1 MFDNN
6 TGIFHYNY
14 QLELETIINAICN
27 ISFDIGIQMDNIEID
42 EANEIEYAKELF
54 EEDLFK
60 FLSIRKSDLEEKDGS
75 VYIYTKEA
83 FFSEISN
90 YYNKSIFLNPVV
102 TDYLKGSDIF
112 LINKTDAFFYASDEK
127 SAKARVISA
136 IKNGKILNDIIDK
149 IKNIK
154 IKNSLNKINLFEHN
168 AFYGNT
174 IKTFKQEGQP
184 IIPFINFASIDSD
197 KVNIELEDFD
207 KYWINEDIYKT
218 KYGINL
224 SLDAERYL
232 VTDKANNDVLGLLI
246 GEYLIPY
253 SNVDLVEYILE
264 ISLVEYFWL
273 LLQSTYSVNTNK
285 AQNTGGLVEDFKKQN
300 KNKELNQLL
309 SYLKN
314 NLYLDSRTEIA
325 EVFEGFFNKVALIE
339 KLDYLEEYEFLIPQS
354 TEEEIALGIYSKEKK
369 GTSYNLLHWLNHK
382 KERNVSHF
390 RGNIPTKKDKLPI
403 STLKP
408 EICFYFLEK
417 YFEDLLDDIFKANKY
432 EYLSNIKLSRK
443 SPAFDCEIDFFVYA
457 KNKFYYIEAKT
468 KLSKSYIEGFLKKA
482 SDMMDKF
489 NTMLLKGIEV
499 EFILLG
505 GYSDENVKDFQYFID
520 SVEGENEEGYNVK
533 REKLNSIPYNFTVPI
548 PDKKGKEIIC
558 IAEPE
563 YDKLE
568 KLVLKICQK

>member
-27 ISFDIGIQMDNIEID
+27 ISFDIGNQMDNIDID
-42 EANEIEYAKELF
+42 VANEIEYAKELF

-60 FLSIRKSDLEEKDGS
+60 FLSIRKSDLEEKDES

-90 YYNKSIFLNPVV
+90 YYNKSIFFNPVV

-112 LINKTDAFFYASDEK
+112 LINKTDAFFYTLDEK
-127 SAKARVISA
+127 SAKARIISA

-149 IKNIK
+149 IKNVK
-154 IKNSLNKINLFEHN
+154 VKNSLNKINLFEHS

-184 IIPFINFASIDSD
+184 TIPFINFASIDSE
-197 KVNIELEDFD
+197 KINIELEDFD

-232 VTDKANNDVLGLLI
+232 VTDKANSDVLGLLI

-264 ISLVEYFWL
+264 TSLVEYFWL
-273 LLQSTYSVNTNK
+273 LLQSTYSVYTNK
-285 AQNTGGLVEDFKKQN
+285 AQNTGGLVQDFKNQN

-325 EVFEGFFNKVALIE
+325 ETFEGFFNKVALIE

-417 YFEDLLDDIFKANKY
+417 YFEDLLDDIFKANEYK
-432 EYLSNIKLSRK
+432 YLSNIKLSRK
-443 SPAFDCEIDFFVYA
+443 STAFDCEIDFFVYA

-489 NTMLLKGIEV
+489 NPMLLKGINV

-520 SVEGENEEGYNVK
+520 SGEGINKEGYNVK
-533 REKLNSIPYNFTVPI
+533 RENLNSIPYNFTVPI

-563 YDKLE
+563 YDKLT
-568 KLVLKICQK
+568 KLILEICPK